1 MSSETIQSNKDKSA
15 VKKENP
21 AKLRRRSSA
30 KIDGL
35 LWRLKARLESRSE
48 GAHVI
53 GITSC
58 CPGSGVTTTIAN
70 LAIRAADHHLGP
82 VLLIDANSVRPRQH
96 RQFKL
101 SPKTGL
107 ANILVGST
115 APSEAILQ
123 TKITGLDLLPMGDAS
138 LLEKSRIMPENHVEL
153 MQWVSRN
160 YSMVFVDLPQI
171 ENLRHTL
178 LIAKANDL
186 TLVAV
191 RSDSVPRDEVTGQIE
206 QLVSDGVEVAGT
218 LLTRRRIYTPRIFR
232 R

>member
-1 MSSETIQSNKDKSA
+1 MASETVQSKKDKNA

-21 AKLRRRSSA
+21 AKLRRRASA
-30 KIDGL
+30 KIDAL

-48 GAHVI
+48 GAHVV

-82 VLLIDANSVRPRQH
+82 VLLIDANSLRPRQH
-96 RQFKL
+96 RQFRL
-101 SPKTGL
+101 NPKTGL
-107 ANILVGST
+107 ANILVGNL
-115 APSEAILQ
+115 APPEAILQ
-123 TKITGLDLLPMGDAS
+123 TKIIGLDLLPMGDAS
-138 LLEKSRIMPENHVEL
+138 LLEKSRIMPEHHVEL
-153 MQWVSRN
+153 MEWVSQN
-160 YSMVFVDLPQI
+160 YSLVFVDLPQI
-171 ENLRHTL
+171 EHLRHSL

-191 RSDSVPRDEVTGQIE
+191 RSDSVPRSEVINQIE
-206 QLVSDGVEVAGT
+206 QLVSDGVDVTGT
-218 LLTRRRIYTPRIFR
+218 LLTRRRIYAPRIFR